1 VFCTVCSAAL
11 PPDAG
16 FCSNCGAAIVPAA
29 LASAERLRPPMNPWR
44 RVQAFGLDQFF
55 LFLLVPLGFFL
66 FYQLS
71 FAAGLVVASVIPW
84 LYYAGF
90 ESAASWQAS
99 PGKSLYGL
107 KIVRT
112 NGQKLSFLRASVRYF
127 ARVLSLGLWI
137 GAAISFFL
145 IAFTEEQQALHD
157 KLVDAQVVTR

>member
-1 VFCTVCSAAL
+1 MCSAAL

-16 FCSNCGAAIVPAA
+16 FCSNCGAAIVPAELRA
-29 LASAERLRPPMNPWR
+29 AERLRPPLNPWR
-44 RVQAFGLDQFF
+44 RVQALCLDQCF

-66 FYQLS
+66 FYKLS
-71 FAAGLVVASVIPW
+71 FAAGLLVATVIPW

-99 PGKSLYGL
+99 PGKSLFGL
-107 KIVRT
+107 KVVRT

-137 GAAISFFL
+137 GAAVSFFL
-145 IAFTEEQQALHD
+145 IAFTDEQQALHD
-157 KLVDAQVVTR
+157 KLVDSQVVTK